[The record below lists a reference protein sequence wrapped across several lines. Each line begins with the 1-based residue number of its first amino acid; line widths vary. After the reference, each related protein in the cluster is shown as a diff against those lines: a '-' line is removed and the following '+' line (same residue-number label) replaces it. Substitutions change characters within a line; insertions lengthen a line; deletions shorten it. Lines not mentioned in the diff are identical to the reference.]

1 MRILCF
7 SRGCV
12 TPCAGEATPEEDCG
26 GSAPRTVPSRWTRD
40 RRPRSG
46 KPHPA
51 QHALAWGRC
60 QLRSDLFDAVA
71 SVHQRPPVSVGR
83 ARLGQCANR
92 APHSADVQFRSLSTR
107 LAGTLTAMLR
117 QGPSKVLFFGVN
129 VSSHRLPC
137 APRPRRPCEI
147 GARLNAES
155 VYGGLWLGCANVN
168 TATPGRTKTG
178 PPQLSCGCRCVV
190 SISMSEIN
198 PHNGGETHVVSG

>member
-1 MRILCF
+1 MAVRRREPCRLAGLVTGDLDREKPTRRSMRWPGADA
-7 SRGCV
+7 S
-12 TPCAGEATPEEDCG
+12 
-26 GSAPRTVPSRWTRD
+26 
-40 RRPRSG
+40 
-46 KPHPA
+46 
-51 QHALAWGRC
+51 
-60 QLRSDLFDAVA
+60 FDQPAVA

-107 LAGTLTAMLR
+107 LAGTLTVMLR

-190 SISMSEIN
+190 SIGTSEIN